1 MQDIFQ
7 GSPWNNAGELWR
19 QAWRARW
26 WFLAPFFL
34 LGLLGFVVQW
44 AWPPRYR
51 SEALI
56 EVREQV
62 VAPKLVAPNV
72 QITAADR
79 LQSMTQQILSRT
91 RLQNLIQTEH
101 LYPGARQRLDME
113 ALVARMRKDI
123 EIQPVVAP
131 DQPGGLASFRI
142 SYLASSPRLAQRVVN
157 ELAALF
163 IEDNLQARAAES
175 AGTTDFLQTQLEQAR
190 QQMNQQEAALQA
202 YKVRYLGQLPEQQQS
217 NLAILSSLR
226 AQYSAGADELDRDA
240 QEQAYWQSLAAAYS
254 HGQSAVAAPTSPQAH
269 VRALQEKLAELSGDH
284 TALYPDVVTTK
295 RELAKWQALAAREG
309 KATDG
314 GAGTLEEPAQAEA
327 ASRLDGLQLAIKKRR
342 QSQAALAARIRRLSA
357 DLGEAPVRAQQIAAL
372 ERGVNNAQQAYDALL
387 NKVGQ
392 SQLAT
397 DLEQSQQ
404 GERFQ
409 VIDPASLPRRP
420 AVPNRALILLA
431 GWLLGLVAGAGALVI
446 RQTCDHTVRGEDALA
461 AVASLPVLA
470 TIGSMTSPRRR
481 RLAAWWRTAELA
493 AMAGLV
499 VLAAGSVAFTVIF
512 MS

>member
-1 MQDIFQ
+1 MEGIFQ
-7 GSPWNNAGELWR
+7 GSPWNSARDFWR
-19 QAWRARW
+19 QGWRARW
-26 WFLAPFFL
+26 WFLAPFFF

-79 LQSMTQQILSRT
+79 LLSMTQQILSRT
-91 RLQNLIQTEH
+91 RLQNLIETEH

-123 EIQPVVAP
+123 EIKPVEAP

-142 SYLASSPRLAQRVVN
+142 SYLASSPRLAQRVVS
-157 ELAALF
+157 ELSELF

-175 AGTTDFLQTQLEQAR
+175 AGTTDFLQTQLDQAR
-190 QQMNQQEAALQA
+190 QQLNQQEAALQA
-202 YKVRYLGQLPEQQQS
+202 YKVHYLGQLPEQEQS
-217 NLAILSSLR
+217 NLAILNGLH
-226 AQYSAGADELDRDA
+226 AQYSAGADELDRDS
-240 QEQAYWQSLAAAYS
+240 QEQAYWQSLAAAYG
-254 HGQSAVAAPTSPQAH
+254 HGESSVAAPASPQAH
-269 VRALQEKLAELSGDH
+269 VRALQEKLADLSAGH
-284 TALYPDVVTTK
+284 TALYPDVVATK
-295 RELAKWQALAAREG
+295 RELAKWQALAARVG
-309 KATDG
+309 NAPNG
-314 GAGTLEEPAQAEA
+314 GAMQEPAEAEA
-327 ASRLDGLQLAIKKRR
+327 ASRLHGLQLAIQKR
-342 QSQAALAARIRRLSA
+342 QHSQAALAVRIRRLQA
-357 DLGEAPVRAQQIAAL
+357 DLGEVPVRAQEIATL

-409 VIDPASLPRRP
+409 VIDSASLPQRP
-420 AVPNRALILLA
+420 ALPNRALILA
-431 GWLLGLVAGAGALVI
+431 SGWLLGLLAGAGALVI
-446 RQTCDHTVRGEDALA
+446 HQTSDRTVRGEDALA

-470 TIGSMTSPRRR
+470 TIGSMTSPRRQ
-481 RLAAWWRTAELA
+481 RLAAAWRTFEIA

-499 VLAAGSVAFTVIF
+499 VLAAGSVAFTVMF